1 MTLKIRKSIIGFRFF
16 SDSSSQFNAISDNK
30 ADVERPLPMIYQSG
44 YLTVK
49 EYDADVREFKLDI
62 PNNEVKQGFITLL
75 ANNYFKTEDTADSCI
90 RLFVKALKRGD
101 LEQFRQEL
109 TSFLASISPAE
120 ARTVEEWLAILNS

>member
-1 MTLKIRKSIIGFRFF
+1 
-16 SDSSSQFNAISDNK
+16 
-30 ADVERPLPMIYQSG
+30 MIYQSG

-101 LEQFRQEL
+101 LEQFSQEL